1 MPPDTLTG
9 RISFLVLQPVDALRY
24 AHGTPA
30 AELGG
35 LKAAAVLLLLVNF
48 AFALTLYHHGEA
60 LTVVPL
66 IGTGLHLVLVY
77 IQRVFDLFAWGMFL
91 YPVIL
96 RRRSQGC
103 RPGCGGLKGTCL
115 GQQPSTLLGCSLAFG
130 RSVPTTKGW
139 TRFELNAVKIALFRQ
154 RLDLAK
160 MADHLADHVIGHS
173 HSFRVSGRAS
183 IFPWLAFMADTPK
196 D

>member
-1 MPPDTLTG
+1 MLPTTPLG
-9 RISFLVLQPVDALRY
+9 RVRFLIFQPVDAIRY
-24 AHGTPA
+24 ARETPA
-30 AELGG
+30 DELGD
-35 LKAAAVLLLLVNF
+35 LKSAAFLVLALNF
-48 AFALTLYHHGEA
+48 AVALTLYYHGA
-60 LTVVPL
+60 GLDAVPG
-66 IGTGLHLVLVY
+66 IGTGLHIVLVY